1 MLIRL
6 KGYIST
12 LYISFHLDHLECRIS
27 HFSKTY
33 IYGYPQTHFGS
44 YQTSMMEF
52 LLRNLTVFERIGPKI
67 LLAFP
72 KIQLRICTLIT
83 LKVHNSNLK
92 LFSLAFYDHSVFH
105 DADFT

>member
-1 MLIRL
+1 MLIHL
-6 KGYIST
+6 CGYIST
-12 LYISFHLDHLECRIS
+12 LIFLGDNFEFRMSYLSETHVH
-27 HFSKTY
+27 
-33 IYGYPQTHFGS
+33 GYPQTHFGS